1 MRLALISV
9 STEQEV
15 GHGPSGLLP
24 LFDGTVVERQ
34 VQSVQNMGAK
44 KIILL
49 SPTMHGSLLQYADSL
64 KLRNIDAEI
73 IRNAGDLQQYASD
86 KDDLIF
92 LGDGILLGDSLER
105 DLLERSEEL
114 IYAVANAEIYSDFE
128 RIDLGHRW
136 LGIAL
141 LRASRLEEICQI
153 PDDWDIGSALLRTA
167 VQLECARELVSDED
181 MQADSVAQ
189 LFNYETSQ
197 AYADRQL
204 SELRIPGQNFLDR
217 YVIWPLTRKAMPL
230 LWQAPD
236 AKKYTGMVSIISGLI
251 AMGLSVFVWPVAS
264 LAILFAGSLALMLY
278 NRISIFSTKY
288 GAFDLVSLL
297 FYLFAAM
304 TLTITVVRN
313 AQASALFAEMAL
325 LVILFGNLWI
335 VSRTSDS
342 NRLGGI
348 RPDIYLVLLGLLI
361 AGAFGFFSIGLY
373 IAAISSM
380 AYLVAA
386 SVGRFAGES
395 AVVRPK

>member
-1 MRLALISV
+1 M
-9 STEQEV
+9 
-15 GHGPSGLLP
+15 GHGPAGMLP

-49 SPTMHGSLLQYADSL
+49 SPTMHGALLQYVDAL
-64 KLRNIDAEI
+64 KARNIDAEI
-73 IRNAGDLQQYASD
+73 IRNASDLQQYASD
-86 KDDLIF
+86 QDDLIF
-92 LGDGILLGDSLER
+92 LGDGIFPEESLES
-105 DLLERSEEL
+105 DLLEQSEEL

-167 VQLECARELVSDED
+167 VQSECARELVSDED
-181 MQADSVAQ
+181 MQADAVAQ
-189 LFNYETSQ
+189 LLSYETSQ

-217 YVIWPLTRKAMPL
+217 YLVWPLTRKTIPL

-236 AKKYTGMVSIISGLI
+236 AKKYTGMVSIVCGLT
-251 AMGLSVFVWPVAS
+251 AMGLSVIVWPVAS

-278 NRISIFSTKY
+278 NRISIFSTKN
-288 GAFDLVSLL
+288 GAFDLIGLL
-297 FYLFAAM
+297 FYLAVAM
-304 TLTITVVRN
+304 TLTVTVVRN
-313 AQASALFAEMAL
+313 AETPALFAEIAL
-325 LVILFGNLWI
+325 LAMLFGNLWI
-335 VSRTSDS
+335 VSRTSNDI
-342 NRLGGI
+342 RLSEV
-348 RPDIYLVLLGLLI
+348 RPDIHLILLGLLI
-361 AGAFGFFSIGLY
+361 AAAFGFFSIGLY
-373 IAAISSM
+373 IATIYSG

-386 SVGRFAGES
+386 ASGRFAGES
-395 AVVRPK
+395 AVVRAE